1 MIPRSF
7 RLLGLGFLLL
17 GFVGAGC
24 RPAGDGADSA
34 TEPVASAAPG
44 SAGPAERADPD
55 AALQDLL
62 NRTGTLPIVLS
73 PADRPRVVSEP
84 APDVSTWHRQV
95 LERGHRE
102 SGFGDGPGSADARAA
117 FGHYA
122 RVFEVGVDAVR
133 GPILDAARAARAAGS
148 RDPFLRYLE
157 LRYGDVAETPSGP
170 LEQARGMVEVAHEMF
185 GTRHH
190 PLIQFI
196 VAYRATSAARRANK
210 ASVRDNLN
218 ILVHVHMD
226 DLVRDTN
233 APPELV
239 FDHLRDWMQF
249 SPGAAWAGWVLEGTE
264 ELLVEN
270 WSGSPLFHA
279 LMAEVCFKRA
289 WAARG
294 EGLANTVTERGW
306 REMAEGLADAER
318 HFDEAWRLNPQ
329 DTDLAVL
336 RIRIELGQGRG
347 RAVAE
352 RWFERAMALDPN
364 RYDACYAMAYYL
376 EPKWYGSEEEC
387 LRFARR
393 CVRTEGWGGRVPL
406 ILVDVHQNMAAWREF
421 KDPNDK
427 AASYWRRPQVWADIQ
442 EAYEKFF
449 RVNTGPD
456 ADSWRHNYA
465 RDAFLCG
472 KHDAFLDQVG
482 RFGGGTNHTFFGGVE
497 KFEAMLAEA
506 RAAVGGGE

>member
-7 RLLGLGFLLL
+7 RLLGLAFSIL

-24 RPAGDGADSA
+24 RPSGDGADAS
-34 TEPVASAAPG
+34 TEPVAAAPG
-44 SAGPAERADPD
+44 PAGPAERADPD

-84 APDVSTWHRQV
+84 APDVATWHRQV

-102 SGFGDGPGSADARAA
+102 SGFGDGPGSADARVA

-233 APPELV
+233 APPALV
-239 FDHLRDWMQF
+239 FDHLKDWMHF
-249 SPGAAWAGWVLEGTE
+249 SPSAAWAGWVLEGTE

-270 WSGSPLFHA
+270 WTGSPLFHG
-279 LMAEVCFKRA
+279 LMADVMVKRA

-294 EGLANTVTERGW
+294 DGWAHTVTDEGWQKMSERLAK
-306 REMAEGLADAER
+306 AEQHLAR
-318 HFDEAWRLNPQ
+318 AWELNPT
-329 DTDLAVL
+329 DPDLAVTG
-336 RIRIELGQGRG
+336 IGIELGQGRG
-347 RAVAE
+347 RRVAE
-352 RWFERAMALDPN
+352 MWFERAMALDPN
-364 RYDACYAMAYYL
+364 NDQACRDMAYYL
-376 EPKWYGSEEEC
+376 EPKWHGSEVEC
-387 LRFARR
+387 LAFARR
-393 CVRTEGWGGRVPL
+393 CVRSDVWGGEVPL
-406 ILVDVHQNMAAWREF
+406 VLVHVHHNLAGYREQ
-421 KDPNDK
+421 KEDP
-427 AASYWRRPQVWADIQ
+427 AYWRRPQVWADVE

-449 RVNTGPD
+449 RVNTDPD
-456 ADSWRHNYA
+456 AEGWRHNYA

-472 KHDAFLDQVG
+472 KYDAFLKQVG
-482 RFGGGTNHTFFGGVE
+482 RFGSSTNHTFFGGVE